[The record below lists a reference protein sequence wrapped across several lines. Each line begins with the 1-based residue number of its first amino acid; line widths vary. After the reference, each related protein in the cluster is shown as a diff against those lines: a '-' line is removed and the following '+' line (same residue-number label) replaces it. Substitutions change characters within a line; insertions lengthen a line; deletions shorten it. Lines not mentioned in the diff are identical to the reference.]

1 MTFETPE
8 DVIEELVTL
17 ILDARY
23 RGEHVKWH
31 QPFSSDR
38 QRCAVCAWDERRD
51 RAIEYAEE
59 LRREREEF
67 TKARIEDERIEAR

>member
-1 MTFETPE
+1 MFETPD

-23 RGEHVKWH
+23 RGEHRWH
-31 QPFSSDR
+31 SMLQLHE
-38 QRCAVCAWDERRD
+38 RCAACTWNERRD
-51 RAIEYAEE
+51 AAIEYAEE

-67 TKARIEDERIEAR
+67 TKARLEDERIEAR